1 MLTQI
6 AQTIVSFSQQC
17 FVNHA
22 FTSLLCFYLETL
34 FFLMLLL
41 LFLRV
46 EPCGRKPS
54 ELHKEEVLNTPLF
67 SMQKAMTFSYLLQE
81 AIIAKKTRKLEDYL
95 LKCMTK
101 MQPEQQR
108 LINEMLVQGKVR
120 YWILNSQLQDP
131 MNIDFLIIFS
141 RHISLLLLRK
151 IMLRL

>member
-1 MLTQI
+1 
-6 AQTIVSFSQQC
+6 
-17 FVNHA
+17 
-22 FTSLLCFYLETL
+22 
-34 FFLMLLL
+34 MLLL

-46 EPCGRKPS
+46 EPSGRKPS